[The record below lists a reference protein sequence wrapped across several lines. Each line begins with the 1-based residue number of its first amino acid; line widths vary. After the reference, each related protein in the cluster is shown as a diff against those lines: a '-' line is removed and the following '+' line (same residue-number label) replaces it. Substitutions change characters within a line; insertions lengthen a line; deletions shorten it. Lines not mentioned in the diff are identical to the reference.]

1 MAMPL
6 EGGLDEI
13 PLSDLI
19 HLYCTGRHTAR
30 LTLSFP
36 DGEAQLYVERGDLVH
51 AQFGPLSGIRAVHA
65 LLSRTGGAF
74 RVEPDVVAGQR
85 TINERWDAVI
95 IRGAKLMDDERM
107 AHLGV
112 ADIKRAAGGETRGPT
127 RTLRVAGRDEKVMR
141 AVTPSPPSRPKS
153 VPVPTPPRPGG
164 GDPRLIIGAAA
175 VLLIGAGVVYFL
187 LRGRSAAPPPAPVQA
202 VPLTMGMSAPLSG
215 PSKELGRQMKL
226 GIETAFAIANAGG
239 GVGNRL
245 LSLVALD
252 DGYEP
257 ARTKETMQ
265 ELLERRKVF
274 AIIGN
279 VGTPTAEVS
288 VPYSIDKKVLFFGA
302 FTGAPLLRR
311 EPPDRYV
318 FNYRASYAEE
328 TAAVVRYFIEAKG
341 IKPAE
346 IAVFAQQDGFG
357 DAGFA
362 GVAKALRKYGVPTDG
377 ILRVGFK
384 RNTLDI
390 QDAVDT
396 IVRNRKTVRAV
407 VTVAPYRPAA
417 KFIEKLRDARMDT
430 LISNVSFVGSS
441 ALAEELRQIGPKYSS
456 GVIVTQV
463 VPPIDSASTTVLK
476 YKEALAKNFPGE
488 KPDFV
493 SLEGYIAATVFVEA
507 LKRAGP
513 NPTTDSVI
521 AALEGIQGL
530 EIGIGTPITFGPSEH
545 QGSHK
550 VWGTVLNEAAQYQLL
565 DLD

>member
-1 MAMPL
+1 MPL

-19 HLYCTGRHTAR
+19 HLYCSGRHTAR

-36 DGEAQLYVERGDLVH
+36 EGEGHLYVERGDLVH
-51 AQFGPLSGIRAVHA
+51 AQFGSLSGIRAVHA
-65 LLSRTGGAF
+65 LLNRTGGEF

-85 TINERWDAVI
+85 TITERWDAVI
-95 IRGAKLMDDERM
+95 IRGAKAMDDERM

-112 ADIKRAAGGETRGPT
+112 ADIKQAAGGETRGPS

-141 AVTPSPPSRPKS
+141 AVAPSPPTRPKS
-153 VPVPTPPRPGG
+153 IPTPPPRPGG
-164 GDPRLIIGAAA
+164 RDPRIFIIGAAA
-175 VLLIGAGVVYFL
+175 LMVIGAGVTYLL
-187 LRGRSAAPPPAPVQA
+187 LRGRSPAPPPAPVQA
-202 VPLTMGMSAPLSG
+202 APLTMGMSAPLTG

-239 GVGNRL
+239 GVSNRL

-265 ELLERRKVF
+265 ELLDRRKVF

-328 TAAVVRYFIEAKG
+328 TAAVVRYFIEVKG

-390 QDAVDT
+390 QDAV
-396 IVRNRKTVRAV
+396 
-407 VTVAPYRPAA
+407 
-417 KFIEKLRDARMDT
+417 
-430 LISNVSFVGSS
+430 
-441 ALAEELRQIGPKYSS
+441 
-456 GVIVTQV
+456 
-463 VPPIDSASTTVLK
+463 
-476 YKEALAKNFPGE
+476 
-488 KPDFV
+488 
-493 SLEGYIAATVFVEA
+493 
-507 LKRAGP
+507 
-513 NPTTDSVI
+513 
-521 AALEGIQGL
+521 
-530 EIGIGTPITFGPSEH
+530 
-545 QGSHK
+545 
-550 VWGTVLNEAAQYQLL
+550 
-565 DLD
+565 

>member
-1 MAMPL
+1 
-6 EGGLDEI
+6 
-13 PLSDLI
+13 
-19 HLYCTGRHTAR
+19 
-30 LTLSFP
+30 
-36 DGEAQLYVERGDLVH
+36 
-51 AQFGPLSGIRAVHA
+51 
-65 LLSRTGGAF
+65 
-74 RVEPDVVAGQR
+74 
-85 TINERWDAVI
+85 
-95 IRGAKLMDDERM
+95 
-107 AHLGV
+107 
-112 ADIKRAAGGETRGPT
+112 
-127 RTLRVAGRDEKVMR
+127 
-141 AVTPSPPSRPKS
+141 
-153 VPVPTPPRPGG
+153 
-164 GDPRLIIGAAA
+164 

>member
-1 MAMPL
+1 MPL

-19 HLYCTGRHTAR
+19 HLYCSGRHTAR

-36 DGEAQLYVERGDLVH
+36 DGEAQLYVERGELVH

-65 LLSRTGGAF
+65 LLSRTGGSF
-74 RVEPDVVAGQR
+74 HVEPDVVGGQR
-85 TINERWDAVI
+85 TISERWDAVI

-112 ADIKRAAGGETRGPT
+112 ADIKQAAGGETRGPT

-141 AVTPSPPSRPKS
+141 AVAPSPPSRPKS
-153 VPVPTPPRPGG
+153 LPTPPKPGG
-164 GDPRLIIGAAA
+164 RDPRIFIIGGAA
-175 VLLIGAGVVYFL
+175 VLLIGAGVVYLL
-187 LRGRSAAPPPAPVQA
+187 LRGRSAPPPPAPVQA
-202 VPLTMGMSAPLSG
+202 APLTMGMSAPLTG

-226 GIETAFAIANAGG
+226 GIETSFAIANAGG
-239 GVGNRL
+239 GVSNRL

-265 ELLERRKVF
+265 DLLERRKVF

-328 TAAVVRYFIEAKG
+328 TAAVVRYFIEVKG
-341 IKPAE
+341 IRPPE

-396 IVRNRKTVRAV
+396 ILRNRKTVRAV

-417 KFIEKLRDARMDT
+417 KFIEKLRDAKMDA

-476 YKEALAKNFPGE
+476 YKEALAKYFPGE

-493 SLEGYIAATVFVEA
+493 SLEGYIAATIFVEG

-521 AALEGIQGL
+521 AALEGMQGL
-530 EIGIGTPITFGPSEH
+530 EIGIGTPISFGLSEH

>member
-51 AQFGPLSGIRAVHA
+51 AQFGPLSGIKAVHA

-85 TINERWDAVI
+85 TISERWDAVI

-112 ADIKRAAGGETRGPT
+112 ADIKQAAGGETRGPT
-127 RTLRVAGRDEKVMR
+127 RSLRVAGRDEKVMR
-141 AVTPSPPSRPKS
+141 AVAPSPPSRPRS
-153 VPVPTPPRPGG
+153 VPVHTPPRPGG

-187 LRGRSAAPPPAPVQA
+187 LRGRSAAPPPAPAQTA
-202 VPLTMGMSAPLSG
+202 PLTMGMSAPLTG

-226 GIETAFAIANAGG
+226 GIETSFALANAGG
-239 GVGNRL
+239 GVSNRL
-245 LSLVALD
+245 LSLVVLD

-265 ELLERRKVF
+265 ELLEKRKVF

-328 TAAVVRYFIEAKG
+328 TAAVVRYFVEVKR

-362 GVAKALRKYGVPTDG
+362 GVAKALRKYGVPPDG

-417 KFIEKLRDARMDT
+417 KFIEKIRDAKMDT

-441 ALAEELRQIGPKYSS
+441 ALAEELRQIGPKYSD

-476 YKEALAKNFPGE
+476 YKEALAKHFPGE

-530 EIGIGTPITFGPSEH
+530 EIGIGTPITYGPSEH

>member
-1 MAMPL
+1 
-6 EGGLDEI
+6 
-13 PLSDLI
+13 
-19 HLYCTGRHTAR
+19 
-30 LTLSFP
+30 
-36 DGEAQLYVERGDLVH
+36 
-51 AQFGPLSGIRAVHA
+51 
-65 LLSRTGGAF
+65 
-74 RVEPDVVAGQR
+74 
-85 TINERWDAVI
+85 
-95 IRGAKLMDDERM
+95 
-107 AHLGV
+107 
-112 ADIKRAAGGETRGPT
+112 
-127 RTLRVAGRDEKVMR
+127 
-141 AVTPSPPSRPKS
+141 
-153 VPVPTPPRPGG
+153 
-164 GDPRLIIGAAA
+164 
-175 VLLIGAGVVYFL
+175 
-187 LRGRSAAPPPAPVQA
+187 
-202 VPLTMGMSAPLSG
+202 
-215 PSKELGRQMKL
+215 
-226 GIETAFAIANAGG
+226 
-239 GVGNRL
+239 
-245 LSLVALD
+245 
-252 DGYEP
+252 
-257 ARTKETMQ
+257 MQ

-346 IAVFAQQDGFG
+346 ISVFAQQDGFG